1 MAGYPQNFKMLVE
14 LEVAMKLTPALLPH
28 LIEAIADVIEKNAE
42 EVTALDQAIGDGDH
56 VINLQRGIQALMA
69 QRDELSQLDWVAA
82 WQKIG
87 MTLMSAVG
95 GASGSLYGTLFI
107 ALNKAAREQSLTLQS
122 FADIFTHGV
131 DAVKQRGK
139 ADAGEK
145 TMLDVYI
152 PVAEYLRTAAENSVA
167 LPDVLANISQV
178 AIAGMESTRDML
190 ATKGRASF
198 LEERSRGHIDAGAK
212 TGQLMICAIIDVLT
226 KQLASPA

>member
-1 MAGYPQNFKMLVE
+1 
-14 LEVAMKLTPALLPH
+14 MKITPTLLPN
-28 LIEAIADVIEKNAE
+28 LIEAIADVIEQNSE

-69 QRDELSQLDWVAA
+69 QREELSKLDWAAA

-87 MTLMSAVG
+87 MTLMSAIG

-107 ALNKAAREQSLTLQS
+107 ALSKAAREQSLNLQS
-122 FADIFTHGV
+122 FADIFTKGV

-139 ADAGEK
+139 AEAGEK

-152 PVAEYLRTAAENSVA
+152 PVADYLQTAAAKSLA
-167 LPDVLANISQV
+167 LPEVFENIRRV
-178 AIAGMESTRDML
+178 AIAGMESTRDMV

-212 TGQLMICAIIDVLT
+212 TGQLMICAIVEVLN
-226 KQLASPA
+226 KQLATPA

>member
-1 MAGYPQNFKMLVE
+1 MRVILYAFKYFLKWC
-14 LEVAMKLTPALLPH
+14 AMKLTPALLPH
-28 LIEAIADVIEKNAE
+28 LIEAIADVVEKNAE

-107 ALNKAAREQSLTLQS
+107 ALSKAAREQSLNLQS

-152 PVAEYLRTAAENSVA
+152 PVAEYLRTAATNSIA
-167 LPDVLANISQV
+167 LPEVLANVSRV

-212 TGQLMICAIIDVLT
+212 TGQLMICAIVDVLT
-226 KQLASPA
+226 EQLTPPA

>member
-1 MAGYPQNFKMLVE
+1 MQLAPS
-14 LEVAMKLTPALLPH
+14 LLPR
-28 LIEAIADVIEKNAE
+28 LIQAIDNAIATNAE

-56 VINLQRGIQALMA
+56 VTNLQRGIKALAA
-69 QRDELSQLDWVAA
+69 QGDELALLDWLAA

-87 MTLMSAVG
+87 MTLMTAVG

-107 ALNKAAREQSLTLQS
+107 AMSKAAREQAVVDLQT
-122 FADIFTHGV
+122 FAEIFSSGV

-145 TMLDVYI
+145 TMLDVLI
-152 PVAEYLRTAAENSVA
+152 PVAASLRQAATDSVA
-167 LPDVLANISQV
+167 LPEALENIAQT

-212 TGQLMICAIIDVLT
+212 TSQLMICALVSVFIEH
-226 KQLASPA
+226 LATPA

>member
-1 MAGYPQNFKMLVE
+1 
-14 LEVAMKLTPALLPH
+14 MKLTPALLPS

-56 VINLQRGIQALMA
+56 VINLQRGINALLE
-69 QRDELSQLDWVAA
+69 QRDELSQMDWVVA

-87 MTLMSAVG
+87 MTLMSSIG

-107 ALNKAAREQSLTLQS
+107 ALSKAAREQPLDQQS
-122 FADIFTHGV
+122 FADIFSKGV

-139 ADAGEK
+139 AEAGEK

-152 PVAEYLRTAAENSVA
+152 PVAEYLRTAAANSVA
-167 LPDVLANISQV
+167 LPEVLATVSQV
-178 AIAGMESTRDML
+178 AIAGMESTRDMV

-198 LEERSRGHIDAGAK
+198 LEERSRGHVDAGAK
-212 TGQLMICAIIDVLT
+212 TGQLMICAIVDFLS
-226 KQLASPA
+226 KQLTTPA

>member
-1 MAGYPQNFKMLVE
+1 
-14 LEVAMKLTPALLPH
+14 MKLTPALLPS

-42 EVTALDQAIGDGDH
+42 EVTTLDQAIGDGDH
-56 VINLQRGIQALMA
+56 VINLQRGINALRA
-69 QRDELSQLDWVAA
+69 QRDELSQMDWVVA

-87 MTLMSAVG
+87 MTLMSSIG

-107 ALNKAAREQSLTLQS
+107 ALSKAAREQPLDQQS
-122 FADIFTHGV
+122 FADIFFKGV

-139 ADAGEK
+139 ANAGEK

-152 PVAEYLRTAAENSVA
+152 PVAEYLRTAAANSVA
-167 LPDVLANISQV
+167 LPEVLATVSQV
-178 AIAGMESTRDML
+178 AIAGMESTRDMV

-212 TGQLMICAIIDVLT
+212 TGQLMICAIVYILAKHLT
-226 KQLASPA
+226 APA